1 MKLLNIQSVSSIIH
15 LIFSGK
21 DIKAGIQNSKRNIVV
36 NGTDDPEDEEPG
48 FWASVLQKILK
59 TQTNPKPTKTQ
70 KISNTVLIK
79 HYLRIVFSTDNW
91 PLKIKWKLDG

>member
-48 FWASVLQKILK
+48 FWASVLQKI
-59 TQTNPKPTKTQ
+59 
-70 KISNTVLIK
+70 
-79 HYLRIVFSTDNW
+79 
-91 PLKIKWKLDG
+91 